1 MTAEDVMAEMQKH
14 ASDADAVNLQ
24 WFFKTGPGEY
34 GEGDQFIGVKVPH
47 IRKVCK
53 EFKDLSLSE
62 VSHLI
67 ESPFHEYRMAGLI
80 ILTLQYPK
88 ANESGKRAIYD
99 LYIDE
104 LAKGNINN
112 WDLID
117 VTCKLIVGPELRND
131 RSKLFEL
138 ARSNSLW
145 ERRVA
150 MVSTFAYLKQ
160 PAVETTADMLEIAEI
175 LLYDSH
181 DLIQKAVGWAL
192 REIGHYIDRQLLL
205 DFLDRHAHDMPR
217 TALRYAIEHLSESD
231 RQHYMKLRIL
241 KG

>member
-1 MTAEDVMAEMQKH
+1 MTAEDVVSEMQKY

-34 GEGDQFIGVKVPH
+34 GEGDQFIGVRVPM
-47 IRKVCK
+47 IRRVCK
-53 EFKDLSLSE
+53 EFRQLPLAE
-62 VSHLI
+62 VEKLI
-67 ESPFHEYRMAGLI
+67 ESPFHEHRMAGLI
-80 ILTLQYPK
+80 ILSLQYPK
-88 ANESGKRAIYD
+88 ANEHGKRAIYD

-150 MVSTFAYLKQ
+150 MISTFAYLKQ

-217 TALRYAIEHLSESD
+217 TALRYAIEHLSETD

>member
-1 MTAEDVMAEMQKH
+1 MIAQDVVRELQKY

-34 GEGDQFIGVKVPH
+34 GEGDQFIGVKVPK
-47 IRKVCK
+47 IRKVCQ
-53 EFKDLSLSE
+53 EFKELPLSE
-62 VSHLI
+62 VQALI
-67 ESPFHEYRMAGLI
+67 ESPFHEHRMAGLI

-88 ANESGKRAIYD
+88 ANSGGRRAIYN
-99 LYIDE
+99 LYMDE

-138 ARSNSLW
+138 ARSSSLW

-160 PAVETTADMLEIAEI
+160 PTAETTADMIEIAEI

-192 REIGHYIDRQLLL
+192 REIGHYIGGQVLL
-205 DFLDRHAHDMPR
+205 DFLDQYAATMPR
-217 TALRYAIEHLSESD
+217 TTLRYAIEHLSEPD
-231 RQHYMKLRIL
+231 RQYYLKLRII
-241 KG
+241 